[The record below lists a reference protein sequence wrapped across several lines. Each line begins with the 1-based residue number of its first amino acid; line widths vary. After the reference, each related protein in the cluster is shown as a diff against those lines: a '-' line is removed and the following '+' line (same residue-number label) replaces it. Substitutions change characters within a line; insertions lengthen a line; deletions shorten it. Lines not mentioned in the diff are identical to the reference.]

1 MLVVIVV
8 AAATAF
14 SFFVAAYQKQLQG
27 QETLEHNKALE
38 KLRIL
43 GLEPVVSTNHTPA
56 LASITLELASLD
68 VNSIAVTGLL
78 LAGDAVVAYNVT
90 NSAGQTLSTGC
101 LNGNPYFPANASCF
115 LDLPAESQVFIQLDI
130 GPGSHLD
137 PSYSLLPNV
146 EADLTES
153 SVLDFEV
160 LTSLGNT
167 FTQSFV
173 PPVAIAGITF
183 VTSIPILDG
192 SNSYQPAESGSSN
205 STIDFWIWDVTANLT
220 AYCNDDC
227 GPWSGQEVE
236 LHEPLHANTTYTI
249 SLTVVN
255 TESLVATAQIDY
267 VVPT

>member
-43 GLEPVVSTNHTPA
+43 GLEPAVSAKHPPV
-56 LASITLELASLD
+56 LSSITLELASLD
-68 VNSIAVTGLL
+68 VNPIAVTGLL
-78 LAGDAVVAYNVT
+78 LGGDAVVEYNVT
-90 NSAGQTLSTGC
+90 SSSGLPLATGC
-101 LNGNPYFPANASCF
+101 LNGNPYVAANTSCF
-115 LDLPAESQVFIQLDI
+115 LGLPAESQIFLQLDI
-130 GPGSHLD
+130 NPRDS
-137 PSYSLLPNV
+137 PNQSYSLLPNV

-160 LTSLGNT
+160 LTSLGNS

-183 VTSIPILDG
+183 VTSFPILDG

-205 STIDFWIWDVTANLT
+205 STIDFWIWNVAANPLSN
-220 AYCNDDC
+220 CSNDC

-236 LHEPLHANTTYTI
+236 LPNQFAPSTTYTI

-267 VVPT
+267 VVPA